1 MSDPFVHENLTED
14 AKNRALEIARSMS
27 SEGSSINTKLLERVL
42 STPAEFNNYPLKS
55 RQALFERIGVQPVM
69 AATESKGG
77 IGFGSLFDAIKT
89 TKQEYQKEQKAEPA
103 TQATDL
109 FGALSATKQEYEKQK
124 NTQVMGDISQEAKLR
139 ETLVA
144 GVPEVVKKDASGR
157 VIEEPQQRKVRNVR
171 EFLMDAPVETALTL
185 GTGAI
190 TAPFAAVEQL
200 GSDIYGKITGKPN
213 VGQDVFKARMQA
225 GTYVP
230 RTEAGKEMV
239 QTVGKAFEATKLP
252 PVLAP
257 ELTAVTAAG
266 RLPPPKPEGKPKMSA
281 KEYERTQATIQGTG
295 KVFDPSLIYTMGQT
309 FVPQFKQDPPGLPG
323 LASVGAA
330 GRRDPVAI
338 RAAIDA
344 LPTELQNEV
353 RNVPINRIN
362 LPALESHVQ
371 ALNLPVPISLTRGQ
385 ATGDLVALSNELNR
399 RGELQNIAYRM
410 GETNKALIENLSAIR
425 DRAAPD
431 LPGSKPS
438 DFGQIVIDTYKGIDN
453 DRRTIIGN
461 LYKDLETA
469 AGGNF
474 PIDSRTFV
482 NNADAQLSKK
492 LKSEFVPPTIQRQ
505 LQAYRDGGRMDFEQF
520 EALRTNLATEIRKA
534 ERAGDGNASMAL
546 SIIRDSL
553 EDLPLTGEAAALKPL
568 ADAARTAARERFEAL
583 KRDPAYKAAVDDKVA
598 PENFVE
604 TFVLSK
610 GKGTEK
616 NVQTMMDAL
625 GKGTDGQYAVAANI
639 IEYLR
644 SKSVDQQGNFSQA
657 AYNKALKELDPK
669 LQNIFDGATA
679 QTLRDLGEVSRK
691 VMAQPKG
698 SFANNSNTFVAALA
712 DKLGKGAEQAL
723 NLAIPGASIG
733 TAAAQVRAR
742 RAGRQF
748 EEQSLEPL
756 AGVKGK
762 SNLIRDILSKKE

>member
-1 MSDPFVHENLTED
+1 MSDPYVHANLTSD
-14 AKNRALEIARSMS
+14 ARNKALGIARSIS
-27 SEGSSINTKLLERVL
+27 NEGIPLNTGPLEKVL
-42 STPAEFNNYPLKS
+42 FNADEFNKLPLSS
-55 RQALFERIGVQPVM
+55 RKGFFEKIGLQPVM
-69 AATESKGG
+69 ATTESQGST
-77 IGFGSLFDAIKT
+77 GFGSLFDAINT
-89 TKQEYQKEQKAEPA
+89 TKQQYQKQDQAQPSKP
-103 TQATDL
+103 ATDL
-109 FGALSATKQEYEKQK
+109 FGAINATKQEYEQQK
-124 NTQVMGDISQEAKLR
+124 TKKEESAVTDEARLQNI
-139 ETLVA
+139 LVA

-157 VIEEPQQRKVRNVR
+157 VIEEPQKRKVRNVR
-171 EFLMDAPVETALTL
+171 EFLMEAPVETALTL
-185 GTGAI
+185 ATGAV
-190 TAPFAAVEQL
+190 TAPVAAVEQL
-200 GSDIYGKITGKPN
+200 GSDIIGKITGRPN
-213 VGQDVFKARMQA
+213 VGQDIFKARMQA

-230 RTEAGKEMV
+230 RTESGKEMV
-239 QTVGKAFEATKLP
+239 ETVGRAFEATKLP
-252 PVLAP
+252 PVLGP
-257 ELTAVTAAG
+257 ELTAVSAAG
-266 RLPPPKPEGKPKMSA
+266 RLPPSKPEGKPKMTV
-281 KEYERTQATIQGTG
+281 KEYELAKGRIEGTG
-295 KVFDPSLIYTMGQT
+295 
-309 FVPQFKQDPPGLPG
+309 PQFKQDPVGLPG

-338 RAAIDA
+338 RAAIDS
-344 LPTELQNEV
+344 LPAELQNEV
-353 RNVPINRIN
+353 RNIPTNRIN

-371 ALNLPVPISLTRGQ
+371 ALNLPVPINLTRGQ

-431 LPGSKPS
+431 LPGSKSS
-438 DFGQIVIDTYKGIDN
+438 DFGQIVIDTYKGIDQ
-453 DRRTIIGN
+453 DRRTVIGN
-461 LYKDLETA
+461 LYKDLEKA
-469 AGGNF
+469 AGGDF

-492 LKSEFVPPTIQRQ
+492 LKSEFVPATIQKQ
-505 LQAYRDGGRMDFEQF
+505 LQAYRDGGKMDFEQF

-534 ERAGDGNASMAL
+534 ERGNDGNASMAL
-546 SIIRDSL
+546 SIVRDSL
-553 EDLPLTGEAAALKPL
+553 EALPLTGETAALKPL

-583 KRDPAYKAAVDDKVA
+583 RLDPAYKAAVDDKVA

-712 DKLGKGAEQAL
+712 DKIGKGAEQAL
-723 NLAIPGASIG
+723 NLVVPGASIG

-748 EEQSLEPL
+748 EEQSLKPL
-756 AGVKGK
+756 AGVEGK

>member
-1 MSDPFVHENLTED
+1 MSDPYVHENLSAD
-14 AKNRALEIARSMS
+14 ARTRALDIARSMS
-27 SEGSSINTKLLERVL
+27 TANTPFNTGPLERVL
-42 STPAEFNNYPLKS
+42 SNPAEFNKLPITS
-55 RQALFERIGVQPVM
+55 RQAFFERIGVQPAM

-77 IGFGSLFDAIKT
+77 IGFGSLFDAINT

-103 TQATDL
+103 KPAGPATDL
-109 FGALSATKQEYEKQK
+109 FGALSATKQEYEKQR
-124 NTQVMGDISQEAKLR
+124 NTQAMGDITQEAKLR

-157 VIEEPQQRKVRNVR
+157 VIEEPQPRKVRNVR

-185 GTGAI
+185 ATGAV

-213 VGQDVFKARMQA
+213 VGQDVFAQRMKA

-230 RTEAGKEMV
+230 RTESGKEMV
-239 QTVGKAFEATKLP
+239 ETVSKAFEATKLP

-266 RLPPPKPEGKPKMSA
+266 RLPPPKPESKPKMTV
-281 KEYERTQATIQGTG
+281 KEYEKAKATIET
-295 KVFDPSLIYTMGQT
+295 
-309 FVPQFKQDPPGLPG
+309 QDPPALPG

-338 RAAIDA
+338 QAAIDA
-344 LPTELQNEV
+344 LPVELQNQAKGISV
-353 RNVPINRIN
+353 NRIN

-410 GETNKALIENLSAIR
+410 GETNKALIKNLSDIR
-425 DRAAPD
+425 DLAAPD
-431 LPGSKPS
+431 LPGSKSS

-453 DRRTIIGN
+453 DRRTVIGN

-616 NVQTMMDAL
+616 NVQTMMEAL
-625 GKGTDGQYAVAANI
+625 GKGTDGQHAVAANI

-644 SKSVDQQGNFSQA
+644 NKSVDQQGNFSQA
-657 AYNKALKELDPK
+657 AYNKALQELDPK
-669 LQNIFDGATA
+669 LQNIFDGASA
-679 QTLRDLGEVSRK
+679 QTLRDLGEVARK

-698 SFANNSNTFVAALA
+698 TFANNSNTLVAGLA
-712 DKLGKGAEQAL
+712 QRVGGVISKGAEQTL
-723 NLAIPGASIG
+723 NLAVPGASIG

>member
-1 MSDPFVHENLTED
+1 MSDPFVHENLSAD
-14 AKNRALEIARSMS
+14 ARTKALEIGQSMS
-27 SEGSSINTKLLERVL
+27 SEGSSINTRLLERIL
-42 STPAEFNNYPLKS
+42 STPAEFNSYPLKT
-55 RQALFERIGVQPVM
+55 RQALFERLGVRPAM

-77 IGFGSLFDAIKT
+77 IGFGGLFDAIKT

-157 VIEEPQQRKVRNVR
+157 VIEEPQQRKVRNVKQ
-171 EFLMDAPVETALTL
+171 FLMDAPVETALTL
-185 GTGAI
+185 ATGAV
-190 TAPFAAVEQL
+190 TAPIAAVEQL
-200 GSDIYGKITGKPN
+200 GSDIYGRITGKPN

-266 RLPPPKPEGKPKMSA
+266 RLPPSKPEGKPKMSV
-281 KEYERTQATIQGTG
+281 KEYEKVKSTIEG
-295 KVFDPSLIYTMGQT
+295 
-309 FVPQFKQDPPGLPG
+309 QDPPALPG

-474 PIDSRTFV
+474 PINSRAFV
-482 NNADAQLSKK
+482 NNADNQLSKK

-505 LQAYRDGGRMDFEQF
+505 LQAYRDGGKMDFEQF

-546 SIIRDSL
+546 SIVRDSL

-583 KRDPAYKAAVDDKVA
+583 KQDPAYKAAVDDKVA
-598 PENFVE
+598 SENFVE

>member
-1 MSDPFVHENLTED
+1 MSDPYVHENLTED
-14 AKNRALEIARSMS
+14 ARNRALEIARGISFGNAPM
-27 SEGSSINTKLLERVL
+27 NTGPLERVL
-42 STPAEFNNYPLKS
+42 SNPAEFNNLPITS
-55 RQALFERIGVQPVM
+55 RQAFFERIGIQPAK

-77 IGFGSLFDAIKT
+77 IGFGSLFDAINT
-89 TKQEYQKEQKAEPA
+89 TKQEYQKEQKAEPTKPA
-103 TQATDL
+103 GPATDL
-109 FGALSATKQEYEKQK
+109 FSALGATKQEYEKQK
-124 NTQVMGDISQEAKLR
+124 NTQAMGDITQEAKLR

-144 GVPEVVKKDASGR
+144 GVPEVVKKDAFGR
-157 VIEEPQQRKVRNVR
+157 VIEEPQPRKVRNVR

-185 GTGAI
+185 ATGAV
-190 TAPFAAVEQL
+190 TAPIAAVEQL

-213 VGQDVFKARMQA
+213 VGQDVFKARMKA

-230 RTEAGKEMV
+230 RTESGKEMV
-239 QTVGKAFEATKLP
+239 ETVSKAFEATKLP

-266 RLPPPKPEGKPKMSA
+266 RLPPPKPEGKPKMTV
-281 KEYERTQATIQGTG
+281 KEYEKAKATIET
-295 KVFDPSLIYTMGQT
+295 
-309 FVPQFKQDPPGLPG
+309 QDPPALPG

-338 RAAIDA
+338 QAAIDA
-344 LPTELQNEV
+344 LPVELQNQV
-353 RNVPINRIN
+353 KGIPINRIN

-371 ALNLPVPISLTRGQ
+371 ALNLPVPINLTRGQ

-431 LPGSKPS
+431 LPGSKSS
-438 DFGQIVIDTYKGIDN
+438 DFGQIVIDTYKTIDN
-453 DRRTIIGN
+453 DRRTVIGN
-461 LYKDLETA
+461 LYKDLEAA

-482 NNADAQLSKK
+482 NNADNQLSKK

-505 LQAYRDGGRMDFEQF
+505 LQAYRDGGKMDFEQF

-553 EDLPLTGEAAALKPL
+553 EALPLTGEAAALKPL

-583 KRDPAYKAAVDDKVA
+583 KRDPAYKAAVDDKIA

-698 SFANNSNTFVAALA
+698 SFANNSNTFVSALA
-712 DKLGKGAEQAL
+712 DKFGKGAEQAL

-748 EEQSLEPL
+748 EEKSLEPL

>member
-1 MSDPFVHENLTED
+1 MSDPYVHENLSAD
-14 AKNRALEIARSMS
+14 ARAKALEIARGISFGNVPM
-27 SEGSSINTKLLERVL
+27 NTGPLERVL
-42 STPAEFNNYPLKS
+42 SNPAEFNKLPLPS
-55 RQALFERIGVQPVM
+55 RQAFFERIGVQPAM

-77 IGFGSLFDAIKT
+77 IGFGSLFDAINT

-103 TQATDL
+103 KPAGPATDL
-109 FGALSATKQEYEKQK
+109 FGALSATKQEYEKQR
-124 NTQVMGDISQEAKLR
+124 NTQAMGDITQEAKLR

-157 VIEEPQQRKVRNVR
+157 VIEEPQPRKVRNVR

-185 GTGAI
+185 ATGAV

-213 VGQDVFKARMQA
+213 VGQDVFAQRMKA

-230 RTEAGKEMV
+230 RTESGKEMV
-239 QTVGKAFEATKLP
+239 ETVSKAFEATKLP

-266 RLPPPKPEGKPKMSA
+266 RLPPPKPEGKPKMTV
-281 KEYERTQATIQGTG
+281 KEYEKAKATIET
-295 KVFDPSLIYTMGQT
+295 
-309 FVPQFKQDPPGLPG
+309 QDPPALPG

-338 RAAIDA
+338 QAAIDA
-344 LPTELQNEV
+344 LPVELQNQV
-353 RNVPINRIN
+353 KGIPVNRIN
-362 LPALESHVQ
+362 LQALESHVQ
-371 ALNLPVPISLTRGQ
+371 ALNLPTPIYLTRGQ

-410 GETNKALIENLSAIR
+410 GETNKALIKNLSDIR
-425 DRAAPD
+425 DLAAPD
-431 LPGSKPS
+431 LPGSKSS

-453 DRRTIIGN
+453 DRRTVIGN

-616 NVQTMMDAL
+616 NVQTMMEAL
-625 GKGTDGQYAVAANI
+625 GKGTDGQHAVAANI

-657 AYNKALKELDPK
+657 AYNKALQELDPK
-669 LQNIFDGATA
+669 LQNIFDGASA
-679 QTLRDLGEVSRK
+679 QTLRDLGEVARK

-698 SFANNSNTFVAALA
+698 TFANNSNTLVAGLA
-712 DKLGKGAEQAL
+712 QRVGGVISKGAEQTL
-723 NLAIPGASIG
+723 NLAVPGASIG

>member
-1 MSDPFVHENLTED
+1 MSDPFVHENLSAD
-14 AKNRALEIARSMS
+14 ARTKALEIARGISF
-27 SEGSSINTKLLERVL
+27 GNVPLNTGPLERVL
-42 STPAEFNNYPLKS
+42 SNPAEFNKLPITS
-55 RQALFERIGVQPVM
+55 RQAFFERIGIQPAM

-77 IGFGSLFDAIKT
+77 IGFGSLFDAINT
-89 TKQEYQKEQKAEPA
+89 TKQEYQKAEP
-103 TQATDL
+103 TDKPTDL

-124 NTQVMGDISQEAKLR
+124 NTQAMGDISQEAKLK

-157 VIEEPQQRKVRNVR
+157 VIEEPQQRKVRNVKQ
-171 EFLMDAPVETALTL
+171 FLMDAPVETALTL
-185 GTGAI
+185 ATGAV
-190 TAPFAAVEQL
+190 TAPIAAVEQL

-266 RLPPPKPEGKPKMSA
+266 RLPSPKPEGKPRMSA
-281 KEYERTQATIQGTG
+281 KEYENVKAVVEGTA
-295 KVFDPSLIYTMGQT
+295 
-309 FVPQFKQDPPGLPG
+309 PQFKQDPPGLPG

-344 LPTELQNEV
+344 LPADLQNEV
-353 RNVPINRIN
+353 RNIPINRIN

-371 ALNLPVPISLTRGQ
+371 ALSLPTPIYLTRGQ

-410 GETNKALIENLSAIR
+410 GETNKALIENLSAIK

-474 PIDSRTFV
+474 PINSRAFV
-482 NNADAQLSKK
+482 NNADNQLSKK

-505 LQAYRDGGRMDFEQF
+505 LQAYRDGGKMDFEQF
-520 EALRTNLATEIRKA
+520 EALRTNLATEIRKS
-534 ERAGDGNASMAL
+534 ERAGDGNTSMAL
-546 SIIRDSL
+546 SIVRDSL
-553 EDLPLTGEAAALKPL
+553 EALPLTGEAAALKPL

-583 KRDPAYKAAVDDKVA
+583 RLDPAYKAAVDDKVA

-616 NVQTMMDAL
+616 NVQTMMEAL

-639 IEYLR
+639 VDYLTN
-644 SKSVDQQGNFSQA
+644 KSIDRQGNFSQSA
-657 AYNKALKELDPK
+657 FNKALKELDPK

-679 QTLRDLGEVSRK
+679 QTLRDLGEVSKK
-691 VMAQPKG
+691 VMAQPMG
-698 SFANNSNTFVAALA
+698 SFANNSNTFVAAIA

-742 RAGRQF
+742 RAGRKF
-748 EEQSLEPL
+748 EEQSLKPL
-756 AGVKGK
+756 AGVEGK

>member
-1 MSDPFVHENLTED
+1 MSDPYVHENLSAD
-14 AKNRALEIARSMS
+14 ARTKALEIARGISFGNVPM
-27 SEGSSINTKLLERVL
+27 NTGPLERVL
-42 STPAEFNNYPLKS
+42 SNPAEFNKLPITS
-55 RQALFERIGVQPVM
+55 RQAFFERIGVQPAM

-77 IGFGSLFDAIKT
+77 IGFGSLFDAINT
-89 TKQEYQKEQKAEPA
+89 TKQEYQKEQKAELAKPA
-103 TQATDL
+103 AQTTDL
-109 FGALSATKQEYEKQK
+109 FGAINATKQEYEKQR
-124 NTQVMGDISQEAKLR
+124 NTQAMGNITQEAKLR

-157 VIEEPQQRKVRNVR
+157 VIEEPQPRKVRNVR
-171 EFLMDAPVETALTL
+171 EFLMEAPVETALTL
-185 GTGAI
+185 ATGAV
-190 TAPFAAVEQL
+190 TAPFAAAEQL
-200 GSDIYGKITGKPN
+200 GSDIIGKITGKPN
-213 VGQDVFKARMQA
+213 VGQDVFKARMKA

-230 RTEAGKEMV
+230 RTESGKEMV
-239 QTVGKAFEATKLP
+239 ETVGKAFEATKLP

-257 ELTAVTAAG
+257 ELTAVSAAG
-266 RLPPPKPEGKPKMSA
+266 RLPPPKPEGKPKMTV
-281 KEYERTQATIQGTG
+281 KEYEKAKATIET
-295 KVFDPSLIYTMGQT
+295 
-309 FVPQFKQDPPGLPG
+309 QDPPALPG

-344 LPTELQNEV
+344 LPTELQNQV
-353 RNVPINRIN
+353 RNIPINRIN

-371 ALNLPVPISLTRGQ
+371 ALNLPVPINLTRGQ

-438 DFGQIVIDTYKGIDN
+438 DFGQIVIDTYKTIDN
-453 DRRTIIGN
+453 DRRTVIGN
-461 LYKDLETA
+461 LYKDLEAA

-482 NNADAQLSKK
+482 NNADNQLSKK

-505 LQAYRDGGRMDFEQF
+505 LQAYRDGGKMDFEQF

-553 EDLPLTGEAAALKPL
+553 EALPLTGEAAALKPL

-583 KRDPAYKAAVDDKVA
+583 KRDPAYKAAVDDKIA

-644 SKSVDQQGNFSQA
+644 NKSVDQQGNFSQA

-679 QTLRDLGEVSRK
+679 QTLRDLGEVSKK
-691 VMAQPKG
+691 VMAQPQG
-698 SFANNSNTFVAALA
+698 SFANNSNTFVAGLA
-712 DKLGKGAEQAL
+712 QRVGGAISKSAEQGL
-723 NLAIPGASIG
+723 NVLVPGASLG
-733 TAAAQVRAR
+733 SGAAEIRAR

-748 EEQSLEPL
+748 EQQALEPL

>member
-1 MSDPFVHENLTED
+1 MSDPYVHENLTAD
-14 AKNRALEIARSMS
+14 ARNRALEIARSMS
-27 SEGSSINTKLLERVL
+27 VDGSSINTKLLERVL
-42 STPAEFNNYPLKS
+42 SNPTEFNNYPLKS
-55 RQALFERIGVQPVM
+55 RQALFERLGVQPAM
-69 AATESKGG
+69 AATESKGS
-77 IGFGSLFDAIKT
+77 IGFGSLFDAINT
-89 TKQEYQKEQKAEPA
+89 TKQEYQKAEP
-103 TQATDL
+103 TTKPTDL
-109 FGALSATKQEYEKQK
+109 FSALTATKQEYEKQK
-124 NTQVMGDISQEAKLR
+124 NTQAMGDISQEAKLR

-157 VIEEPQQRKVRNVR
+157 VIEEPKQRKVRNVR
-171 EFLMDAPVETALTL
+171 EFLMEAPVETALTL

-190 TAPFAAVEQL
+190 TAPIAAVEQL

-230 RTEAGKEMV
+230 RTESGKEMV

-257 ELTAVTAAG
+257 ELTAVSAAG
-266 RLPPPKPEGKPKMSA
+266 RLPPAKPEGKPKMTA
-281 KEYERTQATIQGTG
+281 KEYETTRAIVEGTA
-295 KVFDPSLIYTMGQT
+295 
-309 FVPQFKQDPPGLPG
+309 PQFKQDPAGLPG

-344 LPTELQNEV
+344 LPVEMQGAARNIPTNRVNLQ
-353 RNVPINRIN
+353 
-362 LPALESHVQ
+362 ALESHAQ
-371 ALNLPVPISLTRGQ
+371 ALNLPVPINLTRGQ
-385 ATGDLVALSNELNR
+385 ATGDLVALSNELNL

-431 LPGSKPS
+431 LPGSKSS
-438 DFGQIVIDTYKGIDN
+438 DFGQIVIDTYKGIDSN
-453 DRRTIIGN
+453 RLTNIGN
-461 LYKDLETA
+461 LYKNLETA
-469 AGGNF
+469 AGGDF
-474 PIDSRTFV
+474 PIDSRAFV
-482 NNADAQLSKK
+482 NNADIQLSKK
-492 LKSEFVPPTIQRQ
+492 LKSEFVPATIQRQ
-505 LQAYRDGGRMDFEQF
+505 LQAYRDGGKMDFEQF
-520 EALRTNLATEIRKA
+520 EALRSNLYKETTKA
-534 ERAGDGNASMAL
+534 QVANSGNEVAAL

-553 EDLPLTGEAAALKPL
+553 EELPLTGGAAALKPL
-568 ADAARTAARERFEAL
+568 ADAARAAARERFQAL
-583 KRDPAYKAAVDDKVA
+583 DRDPAYKAAVNDKVA
-598 PENFVE
+598 AENFVN

-644 SKSVDQQGNFSQA
+644 GKSVDQQGNFSQA

-669 LQNIFDGATA
+669 MQNIFDGATA

-698 SFANNSNTFVAALA
+698 SFANNSNTFVAALSGLTE
-712 DKLGKGAEQAL
+712 KLGKGAEQAL

>member
-1 MSDPFVHENLTED
+1 MSDPYVHENLSAD
-14 AKNRALEIARSMS
+14 ARTRALDIARSMS
-27 SEGSSINTKLLERVL
+27 TANTPFNTGPLERVL
-42 STPAEFNNYPLKS
+42 SNPAEFNKLPITS
-55 RQALFERIGVQPVM
+55 RQAFFERIGVQPAM

-77 IGFGSLFDAIKT
+77 IGFGSLFDAINT

-103 TQATDL
+103 KPAGPATDL
-109 FGALSATKQEYEKQK
+109 FGALSATKQEYEKQR
-124 NTQVMGDISQEAKLR
+124 NTQAMGDITQEAKLR

-157 VIEEPQQRKVRNVR
+157 VIEEPQPRKVRNVR

-185 GTGAI
+185 ATGAV

-213 VGQDVFKARMQA
+213 VGQDVFAQRMKA

-230 RTEAGKEMV
+230 RTESGKEMV
-239 QTVGKAFEATKLP
+239 ETVGKAFEATKLP

-266 RLPPPKPEGKPKMSA
+266 RLPPPKPEGKPRMSA
-281 KEYERTQATIQGTG
+281 KEYENVKAVVEGTA
-295 KVFDPSLIYTMGQT
+295 
-309 FVPQFKQDPPGLPG
+309 PQFKQDPPGLPG

-344 LPTELQNEV
+344 LPPELQGAV
-353 RNVPINRIN
+353 RNIPTNRVN
-362 LPALESHVQ
+362 LQALESHAQ
-371 ALNLPVPISLTRGQ
+371 ALNLPTPIYLTRGQ

-399 RGELQNIAYRM
+399 RGELPNIAYRM
-410 GETNKALIENLSAIR
+410 GETNKALIKNLSDIR

-453 DRRTIIGN
+453 DRRTIING

-469 AGGNF
+469 AGGDF
-474 PIDSRTFV
+474 PINSRAFV
-482 NNADAQLSKK
+482 NNADVQLSKK

-505 LQAYRDGGRMDFEQF
+505 LQAYRDGGKMDFEQF

-534 ERAGDGNASMAL
+534 DAANDGNASMAL
-546 SIIRDSL
+546 SIVRDSL
-553 EDLPLTGEAAALKPL
+553 EALPLTGETAALKPL
-568 ADAARTAARERFEAL
+568 ADAARSAARERFEAL

-598 PENFVE
+598 PENFVDV
-604 TFVLSK
+604 FVLSK
-610 GKGTEK
+610 NKGTEK

-639 IEYLR
+639 IEHLR
-644 SKSVDQQGNFSQA
+644 NKSVDQQGNFSQA
-657 AYNKALKELDPK
+657 AFNKALKELDPK

-698 SFANNSNTFVAALA
+698 SFANNSNTLVAGLA
-712 DKLGKGAEQAL
+712 EKAGKAAEVVL
-723 NLAIPGASIG
+723 NLSTGNLIPIG
-733 TAAAQVRAR
+733 TMAKQARER
-742 RAGRQF
+742 RAGKKF
-748 EEQSLEPL
+748 EQETLGPV
-756 AGVKGK
+756 AGVEGK

>member
-1 MSDPFVHENLTED
+1 
-14 AKNRALEIARSMS
+14 
-27 SEGSSINTKLLERVL
+27 
-42 STPAEFNNYPLKS
+42 
-55 RQALFERIGVQPVM
+55 M

-124 NTQVMGDISQEAKLR
+124 NTQVMGDISQEAKLK

-157 VIEEPQQRKVRNVR
+157 VIEEPQQRKVRNVKQ
-171 EFLMDAPVETALTL
+171 FLMDAPVETALTL
-185 GTGAI
+185 ATGAV
-190 TAPFAAVEQL
+190 TAPIAAVEQL
-200 GSDIYGKITGKPN
+200 GSDIYGRITGKPN

-266 RLPPPKPEGKPKMSA
+266 RLPPPKPEGKPRMSA
-281 KEYERTQATIQGTG
+281 KEYENVKAVVEGTA
-295 KVFDPSLIYTMGQT
+295 
-309 FVPQFKQDPPGLPG
+309 PQFKQDPPGLPG

-344 LPTELQNEV
+344 LPAELQNEV
-353 RNVPINRIN
+353 RKISINKIN

-371 ALNLPVPISLTRGQ
+371 ALNLPVPIYMTRGQ

-399 RGELQNIAYRM
+399 RGELPNIAYRM

-453 DRRTIIGN
+453 DRRTIING

-469 AGGNF
+469 AGGDF
-474 PIDSRTFV
+474 PINSRAFV
-482 NNADAQLSKK
+482 NNADVQLSKK

-505 LQAYRDGGRMDFEQF
+505 LQAYRDGGKMDFEQF

-534 ERAGDGNASMAL
+534 EAANDGNASMAL
-546 SIIRDSL
+546 SIVRDSL
-553 EDLPLTGEAAALKPL
+553 EALPLTGEAAALKPL
-568 ADAARTAARERFEAL
+568 ADAARTAAKERFEAL

-598 PENFVE
+598 PENFVNV
-604 TFVLSK
+604 FVLSK
-610 GKGTEK
+610 NKGTEK

-639 IEYLR
+639 VEHLR
-644 SKSVDQQGNFSQA
+644 NKSVDQQGNFSQA
-657 AYNKALKELDPK
+657 AYNNALKELDPK

-679 QTLRDLGEVSRK
+679 QTLRDLGEVSKK

-698 SFANNSNTFVAALA
+698 SFANNSNTLVAGLA
-712 DKLGKGAEQAL
+712 EKAGKLLEVGLNINVIPLGTMAKQA
-723 NLAIPGASIG
+723 
-733 TAAAQVRAR
+733 RER
-742 RAGRQF
+742 RAGQKF
-748 EEQSLEPL
+748 EQETLGPV